1 MNWNKLL
8 ELFISNLSNVIV
20 HTLLEKATE
29 KSEIASVYAKE
40 MKNSREISKIYR
52 EKINPLNT
60 SLPEID
66 INYIKGKI
74 KRKVQSELLLRIS
87 KGYTNI
93 NLDEVDEEIDKSL
106 KEMKVI
112 WLTFEVFPSPS
123 SYQPQEDLQ

>member
-1 MNWNKLL
+1 M
-8 ELFISNLSNVIV
+8 
-20 HTLLEKATE
+20 EKATE

-112 WLTFEVFPSPS
+112 
-123 SYQPQEDLQ
+123 